1 MVSKQNTHSKKLG
14 RPIQI
19 LFLCYLGFIFVL
31 SGLFFYLMWRQTKAE
46 VETELA
52 YQNQLALRSTES
64 IFNYFESALDV
75 VGRRLAE
82 LDQQNKINES
92 YQLIQQINAINE
104 GMAGFGLA
112 RTDGQLLIVSNL
124 NPDQSLPNLL
134 DNPANV
140 ESFQTT
146 LDRPGLHPGRTYYME
161 TLGTWV
167 IPVRLA
173 LRNPNEIT
181 RYVMTAGLNIMGGN
195 TAWQTVHWSEKTLF
209 QVIRNQDGYI
219 QFQNPIAPTLE
230 YEDIYNQPIPAA
242 QMEWLRTKTP
252 TTHDTTSTYWNVS
265 WSMTAARN
273 VSTPQVVNVTYLP
286 AYDLY
291 LVVSQP
297 MYLVWQRWLIN
308 VQINVIVMTLL
319 IGLSVL
325 VYFYVRQLQSQVQ
338 TDWIYHATH
347 DLLTGLP
354 NRLFLSDY
362 LEQVIA
368 QAQQQGSL
376 VGIFFIDLDH
386 FKRVNDSF
394 GHDMGDKLLQD
405 VGQRLRMTFE
415 PQIMVARQGGDEFI
429 VVSAPTN
436 DHEGIEDIA
445 RQVIQQFREPFLIQQ
460 ESITITPSIGVSIFP
475 IDAQKSFDLLRHAD
489 TALYNSKDNQR
500 GMYLF
505 YNEGMN
511 QVVQR
516 RFQVENALRCAVER
530 KELQVYYQPKI
541 DIIQGQV
548 VGCEAL
554 VRWFHEEL
562 GQVSPA
568 EFIPIAE
575 DIGVIDQIGAFVL
588 QTACD
593 HWATFQTMLGHE
605 FRLSVNV
612 SAKQLLNTN
621 VVELVQAAI
630 AFYQVP
636 PHALVIEITESVF
649 IHDFLHTRKLLQR
662 LSSLGVSISIDDFGT
677 GYSSLSY
684 LNRLPVSELKI
695 DRSFIRDIL
704 VDENDAKLAQSIINL
719 GLMMGVEVIAEGVE
733 TAAQAELLQ
742 AYHCRYIQGYYIS
755 CPLSF
760 KEFQEFLIKH
770 SCSLDYDRI
779 PLT

>member
-1 MVSKQNTHSKKLG
+1 
-14 RPIQI
+14 
-19 LFLCYLGFIFVL
+19 
-31 SGLFFYLMWRQTKAE
+31 
-46 VETELA
+46 
-52 YQNQLALRSTES
+52 
-64 IFNYFESALDV
+64 
-75 VGRRLAE
+75 
-82 LDQQNKINES
+82 
-92 YQLIQQINAINE
+92 
-104 GMAGFGLA
+104 
-112 RTDGQLLIVSNL
+112 
-124 NPDQSLPNLL
+124 
-134 DNPANV
+134 
-140 ESFQTT
+140 
-146 LDRPGLHPGRTYYME
+146 ME
-161 TLGTWV
+161 ALGTWV

-173 LRNPNEIT
+173 LRNPNQQT

-195 TAWQTVHWSEKTLF
+195 TAWQTVHWSDQTLF
-209 QVIRNQDGYI
+209 QVIRNKDGYI
-219 QFQNPIAPTLE
+219 QFQNPIAPTLN
-230 YEDIYNQPIPAA
+230 YEDIYNQPISAP
-242 QMEWLRTKTP
+242 QLEWLRAQTP
-252 TTHDTTSTYWNVS
+252 TTYDTTKTYWDVS
-265 WSMTAARN
+265 WSTTDSN
-273 VSTPQVVNVTYLP
+273 VRIPQVVNVTYLH

-291 LVVSQP
+291 LVISQP
-297 MYLVWQRWLIN
+297 MHLVWQRWLTN
-308 VQINVIVMTLL
+308 VQVNLIVMTLL

-325 VYFYVRQLQSQVQ
+325 VYLYVRQLQSQVQ
-338 TDWIYHATH
+338 TDWLYHATH

-362 LEQVIA
+362 LEQVITK
-368 QAQQQGSL
+368 AQQDNTL

-394 GHDMGDKLLQD
+394 GHNVGDKLLQD
-405 VGQRLRMTFE
+405 VSQRLRMTFD

-429 VVSAPTN
+429 VVSAPMH

-445 RQVIQQFREPFLIQQ
+445 RQVLQQFREPFLIQQ

-475 IDAQKSFDLLRHAD
+475 IDGQKSFDLLRHAD
-489 TALYNSKDNQR
+489 TALYNSKDTQR

-516 RFQVENALRCAVER
+516 RFQVENALRHAVER
-530 KELQVYYQPKI
+530 GEIYVYYQPKI
-541 DIIQGQV
+541 DIVQGQV

-554 VRWFHEEL
+554 VRWFHGEL
-562 GQVSPA
+562 GHVSPE

-588 QTACD
+588 KTACA
-593 HWATFQTMLGHE
+593 HWTTFQTMLGYE

-621 VVELVQAAI
+621 VVELVQDAI
-630 AFYQVP
+630 ASYNIP
-636 PHALVIEITESVF
+636 SHALVIEITESVF
-649 IHDFLHTRKLLQR
+649 IHDFLHTRQLLQR

-695 DRSFIRDIL
+695 DRSFIRDVL

-719 GLMMGVEVIAEGVE
+719 GLTMGVEVVAEGVE

-755 CPLSF
+755 RPIPFEAFQSF
-760 KEFQEFLIKH
+760 LKQH
-770 SCSLDYDRI
+770 SCSIDYNNI